1 MQKQNTVLYIL
12 KFARNNALG
21 KDKKRIPYFCTI
33 MESTRQKKV
42 SRLVQKELSVIFQ
55 QYTQDIL
62 GNIMV
67 SVTIVRVSADLA
79 DANIFL
85 SIFPVADPSKAL
97 TIVKNNTNM
106 IRKKLAESVR
116 NQLRIVPALQFHL
129 DDSAAYAEEINRLLK
144 K

>member
-1 MQKQNTVLYIL
+1 MANKVLCIL
-12 KFARNNALG
+12 KFVRNSALG
-21 KDKKRIPYFCTI
+21 KDKKGFAIFAS

-55 QYTQDIL
+55 QLTQEML

-67 SVTIVRVSADLA
+67 SVTIVRISPDLA

-85 SIFPVADPSKAL
+85 SIFPVDNPTEAL
-97 TIVKNNTNM
+97 KVVKSSTII
-106 IRKKLAESVR
+106 IRKKLGESVR
-116 NQLRIVPALQFHL
+116 NQLRIVPTLQFHL
-129 DDSAAYAEEINRLLK
+129 DDSAAYAEEIDRLLK

>member
-1 MQKQNTVLYIL
+1 MNKT
-12 KFARNNALG
+12 
-21 KDKKRIPYFCTI
+21 
-33 MESTRQKKV
+33 KKV

-55 QYTQDIL
+55 QYTQEIL

-67 SVTIVRVSADLA
+67 SVTIVRISPDLA

-85 SIFPVADPSKAL
+85 SIFPVDDPSQAL
-97 TIVKNNTNM
+97 KIVKNNTTM
-106 IRKKLAESVR
+106 IRKKLGESVR

-129 DDSAAYAEEINRLLK
+129 DDSAAYAEEIDRLLK

>member
-1 MQKQNTVLYIL
+1 
-12 KFARNNALG
+12 
-21 KDKKRIPYFCTI
+21 

-55 QYTQDIL
+55 QYTQEIL

-67 SVTIVRVSADLA
+67 SVTIVRISPDLA

-85 SIFPVADPSKAL
+85 SIFPVDDPSQAL
-97 TIVKNNTNM
+97 KIVKNNTTM
-106 IRKKLAESVR
+106 IRKKLGESVR

-129 DDSAAYAEEINRLLK
+129 DDSAAYAEEIDRLLK

>member
-1 MQKQNTVLYIL
+1 MVNKALRIL
-12 KFARNNALG
+12 KFARNSALG
-21 KDKKRIPYFCTI
+21 KDKKGFPIFAF

-55 QYTQDIL
+55 QLTQEML

-67 SVTIVRVSADLA
+67 SVTIVRISPDLS

-85 SIFPVADPSKAL
+85 SIFPADNPVEAL
-97 TIVKNNTNM
+97 KVVKSNTTM
-106 IRKKLAESVR
+106 IRKKLGESVR
-116 NQLRIVPALQFHL
+116 NQLRIVPTLQFHL
-129 DDSAAYAEEINRLLK
+129 DDSAAYAEEIDRLLK

>member
-1 MQKQNTVLYIL
+1 
-12 KFARNNALG
+12 
-21 KDKKRIPYFCTI
+21 

-55 QYTQDIL
+55 QYIQEIL

-67 SVTIVRVSADLA
+67 SVTIVRISPDLA

-85 SIFPVADPSKAL
+85 SIFPVDDPSQAL
-97 TIVKNNTNM
+97 KVVKKNTTM
-106 IRKKLAESVR
+106 IRKKLGESVR

-129 DDSAAYAEEINRLLK
+129 DDSAAYAEEIDRLLK
-144 K
+144 E

>member
-1 MQKQNTVLYIL
+1 MVNKALRIL
-12 KFARNNALG
+12 KFVRNSALG
-21 KDKKRIPYFCTI
+21 KDKKGFPIFAF

-55 QYTQDIL
+55 QLTQEML

-67 SVTIVRVSADLA
+67 SVTIVRISPDLS

-85 SIFPVADPSKAL
+85 SIFPADNPAEAL
-97 TIVKNNTNM
+97 KVIKSNTTM
-106 IRKKLAESVR
+106 IRKKLGESVR
-116 NQLRIVPALQFHL
+116 NQLRIVPTLQFHL
-129 DDSAAYAEEINRLLK
+129 DDSAAYVEEIDRLLK

>member
-1 MQKQNTVLYIL
+1 MVNKALHIL
-12 KFARNNALG
+12 KFARNSALG
-21 KDKKRIPYFCTI
+21 KDKKGFPIFAF

-55 QYTQDIL
+55 QLTQEML

-67 SVTIVRVSADLA
+67 SVTIVRISPDLA

-85 SIFPVADPSKAL
+85 SIFPIDDPSEAL
-97 TIVKNNTNM
+97 KVIKSNTTM
-106 IRKKLAESVR
+106 IRKKLGESVR
-116 NQLRIVPALQFHL
+116 NQLRIVPTLQFHL
-129 DDSAAYAEEINRLLK
+129 DDSIAYAEEIDRLLK

>member
-1 MQKQNTVLYIL
+1 
-12 KFARNNALG
+12 
-21 KDKKRIPYFCTI
+21 

-55 QYTQDIL
+55 QYTQEIL

-67 SVTIVRVSADLA
+67 SVTIVRISPDLA

-85 SIFPVADPSKAL
+85 SIFPVDDPSQAL
-97 TIVKNNTNM
+97 KIVKNNTTM
-106 IRKKLAESVR
+106 IRKKLGESVR
-116 NQLRIVPALQFHL
+116 NQLRIVPALKFHL
-129 DDSAAYAEEINRLLK
+129 DDSAAYAEEIDRLLK

>member
-1 MQKQNTVLYIL
+1 MVNKVLRIL
-12 KFARNNALG
+12 KFVRNSALG
-21 KDKKRIPYFCTI
+21 KDKKGFPIFAF

-55 QYTQDIL
+55 QLPQDIL

-67 SVTIVRVSADLA
+67 SVTIVRISADLA

-85 SIFPVADPSKAL
+85 SIFPVDDPAAAL
-97 TIVKNNTNM
+97 KVVKRSTIM
-106 IRKKLAESVR
+106 IRKKLGESVR
-116 NQLRIVPALQFHL
+116 NQLRIVPTLQFHL
-129 DDSAAYAEEINRLLK
+129 DDSAAYAEEIDRLLK